1 MVPISQKC
9 YLRPTDWGESRL
21 ITNLRWVMGAK
32 HRTIALPGIDLLD
45 GSLIAGFSRLVDLIR
60 YERRYAYR

>member
-45 GSLIAGFSRLVDLIR
+45 GSHIAGFSVPC
-60 YERRYAYR
+60 